1 MVGRPLRDR
10 RVADR
15 WSPQAPHE
23 RGGGE
28 RRERVRSL
36 ENRFEERGD
45 VVEQSGGGDHLR
57 LAGARRALRS
67 ERTVEAVQDAG
78 DLASLRGGGGWQGRS
93 GELVSRDVA
102 ERGGRG
108 RRNDVGQRMQH
119 RIGVVVPAPALRRHA
134 QGLDHAEPRAL
145 GTTQKRVDC
154 HRVWQH
160 ETVRRLLRRGVGVD
174 DDGQGV
180 GPRHPDDQV
189 DGPRGVVEG
198 GDDVIGEVEAH
209 RPVAAGAAEREEDDA
224 LAWREAGEGGH
235 DGQELGG
242 VGGAEHGCHE
252 ERPLKGKMQRP
263 DLRNH
268 RKLLVVDGN
277 IAFLGSQN
285 ITDSTYNLRKNIRRG
300 LHWVDLMV
308 RLDGPVVLSVNAIFL
323 SDWYSETDVV
333 LEEIDISHAN
343 IGSGDLDCQVV
354 PSGPGFEVENNLRL
368 FLALLYAAKKQIM
381 IVSPYFVP
389 DEALL
394 LAVTAAVDR
403 GVEVQLFVS
412 EEGDQAMVYH
422 AQRSY
427 YEALL
432 RAGVR
437 IWMYRKPYI
446 LHTKS
451 LTIDDEVAVIGSSN
465 MDMRSFGLN
474 LEVSMLVRGEEFVA
488 EMREVEDKY
497 RSLSRE
503 LTLEEW
509 LQQPL
514 RSTVLDNLARL
525 TSALQ

>member
-1 MVGRPLRDR
+1 MTAESWGWWVAAFILVLDIVIRITAIIVIPRNRRPTAAMAWLLAVFFIPVVGVFLFLLIGNPRLPRARRRKQEQINEYIAETSEHLHFGTLRPNAPAWFGPIVQMNQRLGALPLSGDNGAHLISDYQESLDEMAEAIRTAQDYVHVEFYILQSDESTDNFFRALEEVAARGVAVRVLLDHWANRGKPRYRQTIARLNKMGAEWHLMLPVQPLR
-10 RVADR
+10 
-15 WSPQAPHE
+15 
-23 RGGGE
+23 
-28 RRERVRSL
+28 
-36 ENRFEERGD
+36 
-45 VVEQSGGGDHLR
+45 
-57 LAGARRALRS
+57 
-67 ERTVEAVQDAG
+67 
-78 DLASLRGGGGWQGRS
+78 
-93 GELVSRDVA
+93 
-102 ERGGRG
+102 
-108 RRNDVGQRMQH
+108 
-119 RIGVVVPAPALRRHA
+119 
-134 QGLDHAEPRAL
+134 
-145 GTTQKRVDC
+145 
-154 HRVWQH
+154 
-160 ETVRRLLRRGVGVD
+160 
-174 DDGQGV
+174 
-180 GPRHPDDQV
+180 
-189 DGPRGVVEG
+189 
-198 GDDVIGEVEAH
+198 
-209 RPVAAGAAEREEDDA
+209 
-224 LAWREAGEGGH
+224 
-235 DGQELGG
+235 
-242 VGGAEHGCHE
+242 
-252 ERPLKGKMQRP
+252 GKMQRP

-268 RKLLVVDGN
+268 RKLLVVDGTV
-277 IAFLGSQN
+277 AFLGSQN

-323 SDWYSETDVV
+323 SDWYSETDEV

-503 LTLEEW
+503 LSLEEW
-509 LQQPL
+509 MQQPL